1 VPRKD
6 LKMFNLMKNKVFL
19 VLFTTLIISTLLSG
33 CVYTKVIVP
42 LDTDT
47 DKTQLGSKV
56 GESHAYSVAWL
67 FFWGD
72 AGTAAAAK
80 NGGIKTINHLD
91 AEYFVI
97 LFGLYS
103 RLTTIAYGN

>member
-1 VPRKD
+1 
-6 LKMFNLMKNKVFL
+6 MFNYLNHKFFL
-19 VLFTTLIISTLLSG
+19 VLFTTIIVAGLLSG
-33 CVYTKVIVP
+33 CVYTKVRVP

-47 DKTQLGSKV
+47 NKTQLGSKI
-56 GESHAYSVAWL
+56 GESHAYSIAWL

>member
-1 VPRKD
+1 
-6 LKMFNLMKNKVFL
+6 MFKYLSNKVFFAL
-19 VLFTTLIISTLLSG
+19 VTTIIISTIFSG
-33 CVYTKVIVP
+33 CAYTKVRVP

-47 DKTQLGSKV
+47 NKTQLGSKV
-56 GESHAYSVAWL
+56 GESHAYSIAWL

-103 RLTTIAYGN
+103 RLTTIAYGD

>member
-1 VPRKD
+1 
-6 LKMFNLMKNKVFL
+6 MFKYLNNAFCFALL
-19 VLFTTLIISTLLSG
+19 TALIISSFLTG
-33 CVYTKVIVP
+33 CVYTKVKVP

-47 DKTQLGSKV
+47 YKTQLGSKI
-56 GESHAYSVAWL
+56 GESHAYSVAWV
-67 FFWGD
+67 FSWGD

-80 NGGIKTINHLD
+80 NGGLTTINHLD
-91 AEYFVI
+91 TEYFVI